1 MTSYL
6 LVQNGDG
13 ISTKAVEQIAWD
25 TFSGDMV
32 LAGAAAVTAV
42 GRRVALAQ
50 AAFGGIA
57 VAAAA
62 AMRFASGAATI
73 AAAGAINAGAQCIA
87 LSGAIILA
95 WSTMVALARR
105 QWEPEVPAV
114 DVWDKPDEPE
124 SLWIEQPPG

>member
-1 MTSYL
+1 MNNYILTEG
-6 LVQNGDG
+6 GDRLTTESAER
-13 ISTKAVEQIAWD
+13 IVWD
-25 TFSGDMV
+25 TFSGDAA

-57 VAAAA
+57 TVAAAA
-62 AMRFASGAATI
+62 MLFARGAAAI
-73 AAAGAINAGAQCIA
+73 AAAGAINAGAQRIA

-95 WSTMVALARR
+95 WSTIVALARR
-105 QWEPEVPAV
+105 QWEPEVPAA

-124 SLWIEQPPG
+124 SLWTEQPPG

>member
-6 LVQNGDG
+6 LTETDDVLNSESAER
-13 ISTKAVEQIAWD
+13 IVWD
-25 TFSGDMV
+25 MFSGDAA

-62 AMRFASGAATI
+62 AMRFASGAAAI
-73 AAAGAINAGAQCIA
+73 AAAGAINAGAQRIA

-95 WSTMVALARR
+95 WSTIVALARR
-105 QWEPEVPAV
+105 QWEPEVPAA

-124 SLWIEQPPG
+124 SLWTEQPPG